1 MRRKVILFVI
11 AAALSVV
18 CMTANAKEP
27 ATVVPIDQDG
37 IQKVEIVGGSYF
49 FKPNHIVVKVNV
61 PVELKISKESGL
73 TPHDMV
79 ANSPEAGII
88 FQESLGSSAKT
99 IRFTPIK
106 IGVYPIYCSLS
117 APFSKSHREKG
128 MEGAIEVV
136 P

>member
-1 MRRKVILFVI
+1 MKQKVFLFVI

-27 ATVVPIDQDG
+27 VTVVPIDQDG

-49 FKPNHIVVKVNV
+49 FKPNYIVVKVNV

-73 TPHDMV
+73 TPHDMI
-79 ANSPEAGII
+79 ANSPEAGIV

-106 IGVYPIYCSLS
+106 IGTYPIYCSLS